1 MHARSKNNFE
11 ALIGDVKKKK
21 KRKEKE
27 KCKNATVGF
36 GSKEERFSSI

>member
-1 MHARSKNNFE
+1 MHARRKNHFE